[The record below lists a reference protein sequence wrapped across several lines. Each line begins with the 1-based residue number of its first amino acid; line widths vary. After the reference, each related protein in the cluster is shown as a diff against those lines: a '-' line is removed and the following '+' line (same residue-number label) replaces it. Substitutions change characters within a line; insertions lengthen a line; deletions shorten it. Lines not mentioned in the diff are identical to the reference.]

1 MFTAREQIPHNPV
14 PTIPRGGGN
23 SSDHVDVLGS
33 TVLNEIIL
41 KVATGAASDVQD
53 SFVSNIREYAKRV
66 KWD

>member
-1 MFTAREQIPHNPV
+1 MARGQIPHNPV

-33 TVLNEIIL
+33 SVLNEIIL
-41 KVATGAASDVQD
+41 KVATGAGAQVHD
-53 SFVSNIREYAKRV
+53 SFVSDIRKYAARV